1 MSAEHQPGQ
10 DRGSDHGP
18 DDPVGHGGDDRA
30 GHGRE
35 DAHAHAHDA
44 HTGRLDQLKHA
55 LMPHSHDPA
64 ETVDEA
70 LTASRDGMRALWI
83 SLAILGVTAAAQAV
97 VVWISGS
104 VALLGDTVHNF
115 GDALTAIPLAVA
127 FTIGRRA
134 ATRRY
139 TYGYGRAE
147 DLAGILI
154 VVVIAASAVFAGA
167 AAVTRLRHPEA
178 MSFPLVVALAA
189 LVGFAGNEVVARYR
203 LRVGR
208 RIGSAALVAD
218 GLHARTDG
226 YTSLAVLVGAGGT
239 MAGFPLADPL
249 VGLAITAAL
258 FMVLREAAKEVYRRL
273 MDCVDPNL
281 VSRCE
286 DVLHGIDG
294 VQHVGRVRVRWI
306 GHELH
311 ADIDLVLPDRFTL
324 RKAHDVCVAAEQAL
338 VVAIPRLTSAVI
350 HPDPHLTPGR
360 SHHRET
366 TRTHT

>member
-1 MSAEHQPGQ
+1 MSGEH
-10 DRGSDHGP
+10 H
-18 DDPVGHGGDDRA
+18 H
-30 GHGRE
+30 E
-35 DAHAHAHDA
+35 A
-44 HTGRLDQLKHA
+44 HTGRLDRLRHA

-70 LTASRDGMRALWI
+70 LTASRDGMRALWV
-83 SLAILGVTAAAQAV
+83 SLAILGVTAATQAV

-104 VALLGDTVHNF
+104 VALLGDTVHNL

-154 VVVIAASAVFAGA
+154 VVVIAASAVLAGA
-167 AAVTRLRHPEA
+167 AAVARLRQPEA

-226 YTSLAVLVGAGGT
+226 YTSLAVLIGAGGT

-258 FMVLREAAKEVYRRL
+258 FMVLRGCQRGLPTAHGLCRPQPRQQMRGRASRHRRRPARGPGAGA
-273 MDCVDPNL
+273 VDR
-281 VSRCE
+281 SRASCRHRPRAPGP
-286 DVLHGIDG
+286 LHPAQG
-294 VQHVGRVRVRWI
+294 
-306 GHELH
+306 
-311 ADIDLVLPDRFTL
+311 T
-324 RKAHDVCVAAEQAL
+324 
-338 VVAIPRLTSAVI
+338 
-350 HPDPHLTPGR
+350 
-360 SHHRET
+360 
-366 TRTHT
+366 

>member
-1 MSAEHQPGQ
+1 MSSGHQHGQ
-10 DRGSDHGP
+10 DHGP
-18 DDPVGHGGDDRA
+18 DHGAVDGHEVGHSQSG
-30 GHGRE
+30 
-35 DAHAHAHDA
+35 
-44 HTGRLDQLKHA
+44 HTGGLDRLKHA
-55 LMPHSHDPA
+55 FMPHSHDSA
-64 ETVDEA
+64 DSVDEA
-70 LTASRDGMRALWI
+70 LTASRDGMRTLWI
-83 SLAILGVTAAAQAV
+83 SLAILTATAAAQAV

-104 VALLGDTVHNF
+104 VALLGDTVHNL

-154 VVVIAASAVFAGA
+154 VVVIAASAVFAGVQ
-167 AAVTRLRHPEA
+167 AVARLRHPEA

-189 LVGFAGNEVVARYR
+189 LVGFAGNELVARYR

-226 YTSLAVLVGAGGT
+226 YTSLAVLIGAGGT

-249 VGLAITAAL
+249 VGLAITA
-258 FMVLREAAKEVYRRL
+258 VLCLVVLDATREVYKRL
-273 MDCVDPNL
+273 MDSVDPEL

-286 DVLHGIDG
+286 DVLQGVDG
-294 VQHVGRVRVRWI
+294 VEHVGQVRVRWI

-311 ADIDLVLPDRFTL
+311 ADIDLVLPDNFTL
-324 RKAHDVCVAAEQAL
+324 RRAHDVCVAAEQAL

-360 SHHRET
+360 SHHREAT
-366 TRTHT
+366 STHP

>member
-1 MSAEHQPGQ
+1 MTGEH
-10 DRGSDHGP
+10 H
-18 DDPVGHGGDDRA
+18 H
-30 GHGRE
+30 E
-35 DAHAHAHDA
+35 T
-44 HTGRLDQLKHA
+44 HTGRLDRIKHA
-55 LMPHSHDPA
+55 LMPHSHDTA
-64 ETVDEA
+64 EAVDDA
-70 LTASRDGMRALWI
+70 LTTSRDGMRALWI
-83 SLAILGVTAAAQAV
+83 SLGILGATAAAQAV

-104 VALLGDTVHNF
+104 VALLGDTVHNL

-127 FTIGRRA
+127 FTIGRRP

-154 VVVIAASAVFAGA
+154 VAVIAASAVFAGA
-167 AAVTRLRHPEA
+167 AAVARLRHPEA
-178 MSFPLVVALAA
+178 MSYPLVVALAA
-189 LVGFAGNEVVARYR
+189 LIGFAGNELVARYR

-226 YTSLAVLVGAGGT
+226 YTSLAVLISAGGA

-258 FMVLREAAKEVYRRL
+258 CLVLRDAAREVYRRL
-273 MDCVDPNL
+273 MDCVDPEL

-286 DVLHGIDG
+286 EVLQGIDG
-294 VQHVGRVRVRWI
+294 VEHVGRVRVRWI

-311 ADIDLVLPDRFTL
+311 ADIDLVLPDRVTL
-324 RKAHDVCVAAEQAL
+324 RQAHDVCVAAEQAL
-338 VVAIPRLTSAVI
+338 VVAIPRLTAAVI
-350 HPDPHLTPGR
+350 HPDPNLTPGR
-360 SHHRET
+360 SHHREA
-366 TRTHT
+366 THPQA

>member
-1 MSAEHQPGQ
+1 MSGEHQHEA
-10 DRGSDHGP
+10 DHGHEIGHEN
-18 DDPVGHGGDDRA
+18 GHGQG
-30 GHGRE
+30 
-35 DAHAHAHDA
+35 A
-44 HTGRLDQLKHA
+44 HTGRLDRIKHA
-55 LMPHSHDPA
+55 LMPHNHDPA
-64 ETVDEA
+64 DSVDQA
-70 LTASRDGMRALWI
+70 MTASRDGMRALWI
-83 SLAILGVTAAAQAV
+83 SLAILGVTAAVQAV

-104 VALLGDTVHNF
+104 VALLGDTVHNL

-127 FTIGRRA
+127 FTIGRRKA
-134 ATRRY
+134 NRRY

-154 VVVIAASAVFAGA
+154 VVAIAASAVFAGVQ
-167 AAVTRLRHPEA
+167 AVARLRHPEA
-178 MSFPLVVALAA
+178 MSYPLIVALAA
-189 LVGFAGNEVVARYR
+189 LVGFAGNEFVARYR

-226 YTSLAVLVGAGGT
+226 YTSLAVLIGAGGT

-249 VGLAITAAL
+249 VGLAITAVL
-258 FMVLREAAKEVYRRL
+258 CLVLRDAAREVYRRL
-273 MDCVDPNL
+273 MDSVDPEL

-286 DVLHGIDG
+286 DVLQGIEG
-294 VQHVGRVRVRWI
+294 VEQVGQVRVRWI

-311 ADIDLVLPDRFTL
+311 ADIDLVLPDQFTL
-324 RKAHDVCVAAEQAL
+324 RQAHDVCVAAEQAL

-360 SHHRET
+360 SHHRES
-366 TRTHT
+366 THTHT

>member
-18 DDPVGHGGDDRA
+18 DGPVGHGGDDRA

-35 DAHAHAHDA
+35 DAHAHDA
-44 HTGRLDQLKHA
+44 HTGRLDQFKHA

-104 VALLGDTVHNF
+104 VALLGDTVHNL
-115 GDALTAIPLAVA
+115 GDALTAIPLADA

-154 VVVIAASAVFAGA
+154 VAVIAASAVFAGA
-167 AAVTRLRHPEA
+167 AAVARLRHPEA
-178 MSFPLVVALAA
+178 MSHPLIVALAA
-189 LVGFAGNEVVARYR
+189 LIGFAGNELVARYR

-226 YTSLAVLVGAGGT
+226 YTSLAVLISAGGT

-249 VGLAITAAL
+249 VGLATTTALVSA
-258 FMVLREAAKEVYRRL
+258 VRGAAKDVARRL
-273 MDCVDPNL
+273 MDCVGPSL
-281 VSRCE
+281 GSSCE
-286 DVLHGIDG
+286 DALHGIAG
-294 VQHVGRVRVRWI
+294 VQHVGRVRVRCI
-306 GHELH
+306 
-311 ADIDLVLPDRFTL
+311 
-324 RKAHDVCVAAEQAL
+324 
-338 VVAIPRLTSAVI
+338 
-350 HPDPHLTPGR
+350 
-360 SHHRET
+360 
-366 TRTHT
+366 